1 MSTTVDKKVVE
12 MQFDNKNFE
21 SNVQTSMSTIEKLK
35 QALHFDGFAD
45 GLNRITS
52 AAGRVDLSPLGDAA
66 DAVSSK
72 FSALETMAVGAL
84 MRIGSNAVDAAGKL
98 VKSLSID
105 QVTAGWNKY
114 DEITKSTQTIMAAT
128 AKDWDNQEEQ
138 LEYVNKQLEKLN
150 WFTDETSYN
159 LSDMVNNISKFTSNG
174 IALDKATT
182 SMEGIATWAALSG
195 AGIQEMSR
203 AMYNISQATSV
214 GYMSLIDW
222 KSIQNAN
229 MATQEFKQTV
239 IDTAEQMGTIKKGAV
254 TIENFADNLS
264 KGKWFTNDVLEVVL
278 GKYGEFTDQLYELY
292 NAFWDVGEEITTS
305 QILDLLEEY
314 KKRELDLAQVSD
326 DTALSLD
333 FLREAFDNL
342 AASDM
347 GLGEKG
353 FRAAQEAKTFQEA
366 IDATKDAVST
376 GWMNTFKIIFG
387 DYLEAKRLW
396 TDLANTMWDVF
407 ASGGEARNNL
417 LAEWKALGG
426 RDLLFANTE
435 EDVGALWQL
444 YNAFQSVAGPIH
456 EAWEQIFPP
465 ITAERLVELTQKFKD
480 FTERLKLSEKNQE
493 NLKKTFEG
501 LFSVLKIGKQII
513 SALLSPIKS
522 VLGLT
527 DGMGTT
533 ILGVT
538 GSIGEWITKLANFT
552 EENNIFGKAVD
563 TIVGKIKM
571 GWNAIKGF
579 FTGLA
584 EKWNL
589 PRLDGVSN
597 FFKTLKDGI
606 KNIDFTSIDS
616 FKESFKKL
624 GQDLGS
630 VPIFQRL
637 RDGFGTVKNWTIQAK
652 DAVVGAA
659 ATMKP
664 VFQSV
669 GNWFVDAYNRI
680 KSAIQGESF
689 QSRLKKLGDGLV
701 TAKNVV
707 INALRAAFEAIKGFN
722 FSERF
727 SGFSERFKGLGT
739 TAGGV
744 KDKIVAAIKTV
755 VDYLKGADLK
765 GRVDRFRDA
774 FQKAGDKIKEIAQK
788 IRDALATIFGGGKEE
803 GRAASEGGSG
813 GLQDILNLIATG
825 GIVAVLTKFFNFLTG
840 AKDTVKTIK
849 EGFVDMMEAF
859 TKQTK
864 AMTRNLNAQAIKTLA
879 ISIAILAGSLFLMS
893 KVPADQLAVAAG
905 AMGVLVVEL
914 IGAVKKIKL
923 FSKEMTALDKK
934 QLVTMIGE
942 MVAISLAMLA
952 LAIAIQKVGRVP
964 KDTIKEAGVIVGILV
979 AEMVYSFKLM
989 SESETSAK
997 ESAIKNVAK
1006 MIAFARSIKV
1016 LSDAVVKL
1024 GKMDL
1029 NEILQGGAGIT
1040 VLIGE
1045 VTGAMVLINKYGS
1058 SNMEKFAGNILAMSI
1073 ALGLLSGVVKKIG
1086 KMDLKTAIQGAAGI
1100 AILMGELAL
1109 FMRSMSGSFKD
1120 NADLASVGV
1129 TMVALSVGLGLLAG
1143 VMREFGNMP
1152 LEVIAVGL
1160 GTLAASL
1167 LLIVGVSKLVGE
1179 SAAQLIILG
1188 YAMMEVGAASLMFGG
1203 AVALIGVGFALIA
1216 GSLGVFALNAV
1227 AAATAFVAAMG
1238 IITLGAI
1245 EALPEIMRVAG
1256 ALIVGFCKVIEES
1269 APAIKNALKAVL
1281 VNALQLFTESIPE
1294 ITESILL
1301 FIHQMLQS
1309 IDDHVPEIVNLVIDI
1324 LVKVFTVLRDRIPEL
1339 IHVIS
1344 EFLGALF
1351 DALITEIQNIDPA
1364 KFEAAAA
1371 AVGALVL
1378 LAIGAA
1384 KLLPLIPKAMLGIAG
1399 MALLVAE
1406 IAALFNAL
1414 SFLDKIPGF
1423 EEGMDKGIDI
1433 LTKVGEGLG
1442 KFVGAVV
1449 GGVAEGITS
1458 VLPTI
1463 GEHLA
1468 GFINN
1473 AQPFFDGLD
1482 GINEGALSSIK
1493 NLAEMLLVITAA
1505 ELVERITNFAG
1516 GLLGNSSL
1524 ESFGAQLAAFG
1535 PKFAEF
1541 ASSISGVSTSDVE
1554 AAANASKMM
1563 AEVAN
1568 MLPNLDGWAGTIMG
1582 DQSLETFGEHLAAFG
1597 PYLAQFGADVA
1608 GITPANV
1615 EAAASAAK
1623 MMAEVV
1629 NLLPNL
1635 GGVAGFLSGDQ
1646 SLATFGEQLAAFG
1659 PKFASY
1665 AKDVSGI
1672 SAEAINP
1679 SIEAL
1684 GLLIDVATDFAY
1696 NSDGFAAFLGSSGL
1710 SSFGDELQAFGP
1722 KFKGYSDA
1730 VKGVNTAVIVS
1741 TTAAAESLSA
1751 FERNLPDHGGWVQK
1765 VTGDNSIAAFAAEL
1779 LLFGPSFKAYAD
1791 SVKGIKKATIDNS
1804 VACATALSE
1813 LEANLPDVHGLMPW
1827 IDGTNTLA
1835 AFAIELEL
1843 FGIEFAAYAKSVKD
1857 LDKNAVDSSVAAAT
1871 ALSTLEAG
1879 LPKVEGLKPWIEG
1892 KGTLSG
1898 FGAELANFGPQF
1910 AIYADSVKGIDI
1922 AAVVASSAAAES
1934 LSALQASLTKE
1945 GGVSSWFSGSQSFKN
1960 LANGLADFGEGLRIY
1975 ADSVAGFSEDDAVS
1989 IGFSVKAAKALANM
2003 QSEIE
2008 KSGGK
2013 LDWFTGT
2020 KNFGNL
2026 ASGLS
2031 ELGEGL
2037 AAYVKQVQGLSD
2049 NDVAAVDRS
2058 ATMARALADLQ
2069 KAIVGEGGWIEKIA
2083 GSKNLGSFGETLVS
2097 IGQSMKKFVNE
2108 VKYLNHATITNT
2120 VNSINR
2126 IIDMCKNMTGSELS
2140 RMTGFSTGLESMA
2153 NDGITKFV
2161 NAFDGAE
2168 TRFRE
2173 AAERVVNTFKLGITL
2188 KKSDFINEFK
2198 TLPEEAI
2205 AALRGF
2211 QQKFYSEGSREVLD
2225 IRDGAN
2231 SKTEHLTL
2239 AFRKLA
2245 KASVEALRESGQ
2257 AFYNAGAN
2265 AAQGYIDGMNSR
2277 QSSVSN
2283 TSSNMARVSAA
2294 AARKELQIHSPSKVY
2309 YQIGEYAVEGYVKAL
2324 DDGTF
2329 SVIQTL
2335 EDGTERSIDAFV
2347 KVLEDHTVVARDSG
2361 QAFGEAMENGILG
2374 ALKKD
2379 AEIQEAVTNLALDTV
2394 SSPAWIGQGVFDAT
2408 EDRLR
2413 ELGLK
2418 LPEDSPAINNLLSGD
2433 SITTTITPVIDLTDA
2448 EEGAAELNEM
2458 LNGTT
2463 SINLADATGE
2473 NLAKIIENQNEM
2485 LKAQNTI
2492 IDEIN
2497 EFQEQ
2502 FGGLSEKIE
2511 NLRMYLDGD
2520 KLVGGLINRI
2530 DRALGQNEILAGRG
2544 M

>member
-84 MRIGSNAVDAAGKL
+84 MRIGSNAVDVAGKL

-203 AMYNISQATSV
+203 AMYNISQATGV

-264 KGKWFTNDVLEVVL
+264 KGKWFTNDVLDVVL

-314 KKRELDLAQVSD
+314 KKGELDLAQVSD

-538 GSIGEWITKLANFT
+538 GSIGEWITKLASFT

-579 FTGLA
+579 FTGLT

-589 PRLDGVSN
+589 PKLDGVSN

-606 KNIDFTSIDS
+606 KNVDFTSIDS

-630 VPIFQRL
+630 AQIFQKL
-637 RDGFGTVKNWTIQAK
+637 RDGFGSVKQALESAQGWVKATYDKIRSIFEGSKLQDLVLKAWNKIKETFESAKGYLKNAIPFIKGKIKELK
-652 DAVVGAA
+652 DSLPKNDSRNGGIIGFLKTLWDLIKKVGSAVFKAFGE
-659 ATMKP
+659 TFGD
-664 VFQSV
+664 VFQKLANLDFNKITEFIKLLTTGGLAVALHKIFSNLTGASKSIKDV
-669 GNWFVDAYNRI
+669 FDAFGGKKHGIKAILENVEGVLESYQTKLKAGTLMKIAGAIAILAASIVALALVDAN
-680 KSAIQGESF
+680 KLDHALGAITAMFAELVGVFEIIEHTGAS
-689 QSRLKKLGDGLV
+689 SRK
-701 TAKNVV
+701 ASKNVSMLIKV
-707 INALRAAFEAIKGFN
+707 AASVLILAIALKEIAELEPEQMKTGILGILGLTAILVAAFKTLEAGSGKGIKGAT
-722 FSERF
+722 
-727 SGFSERFKGLGT
+727 GLLVM
-739 TAGGV
+739 A
-744 KDKIVAAIKTV
+744 AAIKV
-755 VDYLKGADLK
+755 LASACIDLAALDWEALGKGLAGIAGIMTEL
-765 GRVDRFRDA
+765 GLFV
-774 FQKAGDKIKEIAQK
+774 KA
-788 IRDALATIFGGGKEE
+788 
-803 GRAASEGGSG
+803 
-813 GLQDILNLIATG
+813 
-825 GIVAVLTKFFNFLTG
+825 LTG
-840 AKDTVKTIK
+840 AKGLVGKGFGLIEIAAAITILVSSVKSLSKMSWEEIGRGLTGLAGALTAVSIATRIMPSGMVSKGLGLIAVATAITIISNAVKNVSGMEWQEIGKGLTVI
-849 EGFVDMMEAF
+849 GGSMLILAIGL
-859 TKQTK
+859 
-864 AMTRNLNAQAIKTLA
+864 NLMKNTLA
-879 ISIAILAGSLFLMS
+879 GSAALLVASVALATLAPVIKSLGSLSWESIAKGLVTMAGAFAVIGIAGALLAPIVPAILALGAALVVIGAGIVVLGGGLTLVGTGLM
-893 KVPADQLAVAAG
+893 LVAAG
-905 AMGVLVVEL
+905 VTALVGSVAVGGEAL
-914 IGAVKKIKL
+914 VAAIGAIL
-923 FSKEMTALDKK
+923 
-934 QLVTMIGE
+934 
-942 MVAISLAMLA
+942 
-952 LAIAIQKVGRVP
+952 
-964 KDTIKEAGVIVGILV
+964 VGIVDLIPMIV
-979 AEMVYSFKLM
+979 EKIADGTEVFAES
-989 SESETSAK
+989 
-997 ESAIKNVAK
+997 
-1006 MIAFARSIKV
+1006 
-1016 LSDAVVKL
+1016 
-1024 GKMDL
+1024 
-1029 NEILQGGAGIT
+1029 
-1040 VLIGE
+1040 
-1045 VTGAMVLINKYGS
+1045 
-1058 SNMEKFAGNILAMSI
+1058 
-1073 ALGLLSGVVKKIG
+1073 
-1086 KMDLKTAIQGAAGI
+1086 LK
-1100 AILMGELAL
+1100 
-1109 FMRSMSGSFKD
+1109 R
-1120 NADLASVGV
+1120 
-1129 TMVALSVGLGLLAG
+1129 
-1143 VMREFGNMP
+1143 
-1152 LEVIAVGL
+1152 
-1160 GTLAASL
+1160 
-1167 LLIVGVSKLVGE
+1167 
-1179 SAAQLIILG
+1179 III
-1188 YAMMEVGAASLMFGG
+1188 
-1203 AVALIGVGFALIA
+1203 ALIGVLEECIDPAVEAVLKFIVSLLEKTKTYIPQIITLVLDLVIQILEAIRDKIPELTAVAVDIIVQFFASVTDALLGYDTSVLLKALGGIGIVAALILGIAAIAPLIPAAMA
-1216 GSLGVFALNAV
+1216 GVLGVG
-1227 AAATAFVAAMG
+1227 AFVAELALVLAAIG
-1238 IITLGAI
+1238 ALEQIPGLHWLIDEGGELLGAI
-1245 EALPEIMRVAG
+1245 GKAIGEFAG
-1256 ALIVGFCKVIEES
+1256 SIVGGMAEGISNGLPGIGENLSKFMDNLKPFIE
-1269 APAIKNALKAVL
+1269 
-1281 VNALQLFTESIPE
+1281 
-1294 ITESILL
+1294 
-1301 FIHQMLQS
+1301 
-1309 IDDHVPEIVNLVIDI
+1309 
-1324 LVKVFTVLRDRIPEL
+1324 
-1339 IHVIS
+1339 
-1344 EFLGALF
+1344 GAN
-1351 DALITEIQNIDPA
+1351 QIDPA
-1364 KFEAAAA
+1364 SMNGLKSIAEA
-1371 AVGALVL
+1371 
-1378 LAIGAA
+1378 I
-1384 KLLPLIPKAMLGIAG
+1384 
-1399 MALLVAE
+1399 
-1406 IAALFNAL
+1406 
-1414 SFLDKIPGF
+1414 
-1423 EEGMDKGIDI
+1423 
-1433 LTKVGEGLG
+1433 
-1442 KFVGAVV
+1442 
-1449 GGVAEGITS
+1449 
-1458 VLPTI
+1458 
-1463 GEHLA
+1463 
-1468 GFINN
+1468 
-1473 AQPFFDGLD
+1473 
-1482 GINEGALSSIK
+1482 
-1493 NLAEMLLVITAA
+1493 LVITAA
-1505 ELVERITNFAG
+1505 DILDGVTHFLTGKG
-1516 GLLGNSSL
+1516 GLSK
-1524 ESFGAQLAAFG
+1524 FGEELAAFG
-1535 PKFAEF
+1535 PHFK
-1541 ASSISGVSTSDVE
+1541 T
-1554 AAANASKMM
+1554 
-1563 AEVAN
+1563 
-1568 MLPNLDGWAGTIMG
+1568 
-1582 DQSLETFGEHLAAFG
+1582 
-1597 PYLAQFGADVA
+1597 YADSVA
-1608 GITPANV
+1608 GIDTDAV
-1615 EAAASAAK
+1615 TASANAAEVLAK
-1623 MMAEVV
+1623 MADIVPKV
-1629 NLLPNL
+1629 
-1635 GGVAGFLSGDQ
+1635 GGVAAFFAGEN
-1646 SLATFGEQLAAFG
+1646 SLAVFGEELAGFG
-1659 PKFASY
+1659 PKFRVYANSIKGIDTEAVTSSANAAETLARMAEIVPKIGGLISKVEGENSLASFGEELALFGPKFRVY
-1665 AKDVSGI
+1665 ANSIKGI
-1672 SAEAINP
+1672 SNESVIASAAAVDVLSKMASDLP
-1679 SIEAL
+1679 PHGGFVQAL
-1684 GLLIDVATDFAY
+1684 TGD
-1696 NSDGFAAFLGSSGL
+1696 NSLFL
-1710 SSFGDELQAFGP
+1710 FGQELASFGP
-1722 KFKGYSDA
+1722 KFKIYADSL
-1730 VKGVNTAVIVS
+1730 KGVNSFVVTAS
-1741 TTAAAESLSA
+1741 AAAIDAVAKAASELPKYGGFVQALTGQNSL
-1751 FERNLPDHGGWVQK
+1751 F
-1765 VTGDNSIAAFAAEL
+1765 
-1779 LLFGPSFKAYAD
+1779 LFGEELAGFGPKFKAYAD
-1791 SVKGIKKATIDNS
+1791 SINGLNVGIVRASASAVEAVAKMAKELPESSGFVQLWTGEYSLTKLGEELATFGPKFKEYADSLDGIHFGIVTASARAVEAISNMASNLPKENGFISLFTGDNSLSKFGEELAGFGPHFKTYADSIKGIDAES
-1804 VACATALSE
+1804 VTAS
-1813 LEANLPDVHGLMPW
+1813 
-1827 IDGTNTLA
+1827 
-1835 AFAIELEL
+1835 
-1843 FGIEFAAYAKSVKD
+1843 
-1857 LDKNAVDSSVAAAT
+1857 AAALT
-1871 ALSTLEAG
+1871 AISALQAG
-1879 LPKVEGLKPWIEG
+1879 LTEEGGLKQIFTG
-1892 KGTLSG
+1892 SKSLSN
-1898 FGAELANFGPQF
+1898 LASGLSDLGNG
-1910 AIYADSVKGIDI
+1910 IKSYADSVKGFDE
-1922 AAVVASSAAAES
+1922 AAM
-1934 LSALQASLTKE
+1934 
-1945 GGVSSWFSGSQSFKN
+1945 VS
-1960 LANGLADFGEGLRIY
+1960 
-1975 ADSVAGFSEDDAVS
+1975 V
-1989 IGFSVKAAKALANM
+1989 GFSVKSANALSGLQSSLTESGGFFSIFTGDQKFSNLSDGMSDLGKALKEYLA
-2003 QSEIE
+2003 QV
-2008 KSGGK
+2008 
-2013 LDWFTGT
+2013 
-2020 KNFGNL
+2020 KNF
-2026 ASGLS
+2026 
-2031 ELGEGL
+2031 
-2037 AAYVKQVQGLSD
+2037 SD
-2049 NDVAAVDRS
+2049 NDVSAVSRS
-2058 ATMARALADLQ
+2058 VTIADSLTGLQ
-2069 KAIVGEGGWIEKIA
+2069 KAIVGEGGLQELWSGK
-2083 GSKNLGSFGETLVS
+2083 KDLGSFGETLVS

-2126 IIDMCKNMTGSELS
+2126 IVDMCKNMTGSELS

-2394 SSPAWIGQGVFDAT
+2394 SSPAWIGHGVFDAT

-2433 SITTTITPVIDLTDA
+2433 PITTTITPVIDLTDA

-2530 DRALGQNEILAGRG
+2530 DRALGQNEILVGRG